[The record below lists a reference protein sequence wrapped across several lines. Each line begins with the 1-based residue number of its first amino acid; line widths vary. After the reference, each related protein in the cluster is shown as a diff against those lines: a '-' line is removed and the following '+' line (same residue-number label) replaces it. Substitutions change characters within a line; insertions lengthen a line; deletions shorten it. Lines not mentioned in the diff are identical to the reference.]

1 MQEVTIKHE
10 IQECD
15 PITGKLVY
23 VDQIDIIWVHPDAIR
38 IEENIQQ
45 RNVNNGTTATGTII
59 HDNLEQQAE
68 HYDLVTLNLSPDVLD
83 RNLCDVGH
91 TFRAVRSLRKE
102 GKYDDDND
110 DDILLPLS
118 QREVL
123 GEIVIERHK
132 KSYEFV
138 GRVTSQQECDHDNIE
153 DEF

>member
-23 VDQIDIIWVHPDAIR
+23 VDQIDTIWVHPDAIR
-38 IEENIQQ
+38 LEEQIQQ
-45 RNVNNGTTATGTII
+45 RNVNNGTATGTIL
-59 HDNLEQQAE
+59 HDYLEQQAG

-118 QREVL
+118 QGDVL
-123 GEIVIERHK
+123 SEIVIEPNEE
-132 KSYEFV
+132 SYEFV